1 MIDMGIRLA
10 QPPSERTQMRILIV
24 DDDVDLMSGYKD
36 VLRQAG
42 HDVVGCS
49 SFLEARGALKAGAF
63 DAIVTDV
70 RLGDSNGLGLVFD
83 AEAFQPGIHKLV
95 MSGYPDRVLRRDAEA
110 LGAVYLE
117 KPVDPENL
125 LNALRSVH
133 TE

>member
-1 MIDMGIRLA
+1 
-10 QPPSERTQMRILIV
+10 MRILIV